1 MSTSYSA
8 GVILG
13 VKLSEIGVN
22 AEFVSVPYQVHDKK
36 GNLTGKTDY
45 ENSWKINFQDKEVP
59 YEYDRLYS
67 DVIEEIIGMKTP
79 LGMFDNRDED
89 KSDIDKLIIGVD
101 VVNRNYND
109 WNILKEINILDNS
122 FIDKFE
128 LVKAELEKQFG
139 VNVNPKLYFYFKVS

>member
-13 VKLSEIGVN
+13 VKLSEIGFNV
-22 AEFVSVPYQVHDKK
+22 EFVSVPYQVHDKK

-45 ENSWKINFQDKEVP
+45 ENSWKVNFQDKDVS
-59 YEYDRLYS
+59 YEYDRLYC
-67 DVIEEIIGMKTP
+67 DVIEEIIDIKNP
-79 LGMFDNRDED
+79 LVVFDNRGDD
-89 KSDIDKLIIGVD
+89 NSDIDKLIIGVD
-101 VVNRNYND
+101 VVNRGYND
-109 WNILKEINILDNS
+109 WNILKEIKIVDHS
-122 FIDKFE
+122 FEDKFE